1 MRKTKKRLIIISIFL
16 FLWLI
21 MLATDIILAEK
32 NQAPVF
38 YAREV
43 SYDDGGSK
51 KYVGLFYQVYHI
63 KSIDLEQE
71 DQVIDYGYHLV
82 PWFYSLDY
90 VKSIIIEDEL
100 DN

>member
-1 MRKTKKRLIIISIFL
+1 MRKTKKRLIIISIVL

-21 MLATDIILAEK
+21 MLSTDIILVEK

-51 KYVGLFYQVYHI
+51 KYVGLFYQVYHV
-63 KSIDLEQE
+63 KSIDPEQGE
-71 DQVIDYGYHLV
+71 QVIDYGYHLV

-90 VKSIIIEDEL
+90 VKEFVIEDAM